1 MTAPLPMTTGRRVA
15 LLLGLPV
22 ALAVIGWTGLTAVAY
37 AGQASYPVQLSVP
50 VHGSTVSLSAG
61 DGDVRVTQAPGS
73 QLNLTGTA
81 HYSVIRS
88 TVTWHNTRSGVV
100 VTPRCHFIVGNCS
113 FDFHA
118 VVPVGKRALI
128 STGSGNVTLANLS
141 GPVIAGTGSGN
152 IRAEN
157 IPDAVSME
165 TGSGDVSGATVS
177 GAKVTVKTGSGNISI
192 EGLTG
197 AHVIASAG
205 SGDITLTF
213 TKVPDRVHVDNG
225 SGNVTLVLPPGSTQ
239 YQVNAA
245 TDSGNRLVTV
255 PTNSASPHVITV
267 SDGSGNISIT
277 N

>member
-37 AGQASYPVQLSVP
+37 AGQASYPVRLAVP

-61 DGDVRVTQAPGS
+61 AGDVRVTQAPGS

-81 HYSVIRS
+81 HYSVIQS
-88 TVTWHNTRSGVV
+88 TVTWHNTRSGVI
-100 VTPRCHFIVGNCS
+100 VTPRCHFVAGNCS

-118 VVPVGKRALI
+118 VVPEGKQALI
-128 STGSGNVTLANLS
+128 STGSGNVTLASLS
-141 GPVIAGTGSGN
+141 GPVIAGTGSGD

-157 IPDAVSME
+157 LPDAVSMQ
-165 TGSGDVSGATVS
+165 TGSGDISGATVS
-177 GAKVTVKTGSGNISI
+177 GAKVTLKTGSGDISI
-192 EGLTG
+192 TGLTG

-213 TKVPDRVHVDNG
+213 TKVPDRVRVDNG
-225 SGNVTLVLPPGSTQ
+225 SGNVTLVLPPGSTP
-239 YQVNAA
+239 YQVNAN
-245 TDSGNRLVTV
+245 TDSGGRVVTV
-255 PTNSASPHVITV
+255 PTNLASPHVITI

>member
-1 MTAPLPMTTGRRVA
+1 
-15 LLLGLPV
+15 
-22 ALAVIGWTGLTAVAY
+22 
-37 AGQASYPVQLSVP
+37 
-50 VHGSTVSLSAG
+50 
-61 DGDVRVTQAPGS
+61 
-73 QLNLTGTA
+73 
-81 HYSVIRS
+81 
-88 TVTWHNTRSGVV
+88 VV
-100 VTPRCHFIVGNCS
+100 VTPRCHFVVGNCS

-128 STGSGNVTLANLS
+128 STGSGDVTLANLS

-225 SGNVTLVLPPGSTQ
+225 SGNVTLMLPPGNTQ
-239 YQVNAA
+239 YQVNATA
-245 TDSGNRLVTV
+245 DSGNRLVTV

>member
-37 AGQASYPVQLSVP
+37 AGQASFPVRLSVP

-61 DGDVRVTQAPGS
+61 DADVRVTQAPGS

-81 HYSVIRS
+81 HYSIIRS

-100 VTPRCHFIVGNCS
+100 VTPQCHFVVGNCS
-113 FDFHA
+113 FNFHA
-118 VVPVGKRALI
+118 VVPEGKRALI
-128 STGSGNVTLANLS
+128 SAGSGNVTLANLS
-141 GPVIAGTGSGN
+141 GPVSAETGSGN
-152 IRAEN
+152 IHAEN
-157 IPDAVSME
+157 VPDAVTMA
-165 TGSGDVSGATVS
+165 TGSGDISGATVS

-192 EGLTG
+192 ERLTG

-213 TKVPDRVHVDNG
+213 TKVPDRVHLDNG

-245 TDSGNRLVTV
+245 TDSGDRLVTV
-255 PTNSASPHVITV
+255 PTSSASPHVITV
-267 SDGSGNISIT
+267 SDGSGNVSIT